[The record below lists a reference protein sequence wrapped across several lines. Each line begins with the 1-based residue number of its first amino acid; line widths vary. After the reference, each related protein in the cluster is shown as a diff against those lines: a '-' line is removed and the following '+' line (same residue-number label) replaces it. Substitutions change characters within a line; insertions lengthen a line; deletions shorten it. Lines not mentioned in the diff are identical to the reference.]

1 MVKEEHTY
9 MAEENNQEQPHP
21 IILEIMAED
30 PHDTDPV
37 AIGEVGRE
45 ILDEVKQDG
54 VKVEPVYTGQRGGLE
69 LLFEVFNYVQTTAQM
84 LGTDVYAQRDVIGEI
99 ANLVTVFVGVS
110 PLASKLFKA
119 REKHA
124 AKQAMVAQEPQQPVK
139 ISVVIDGAPITVE
152 ATNFK
157 DAEALLELAKKFH
170 SAHPN
175 VNVTSQSQV
184 KIQASVPKKARR
196 GRR

>member
-1 MVKEEHTY
+1 
-9 MAEENNQEQPHP
+9 MAEENKQEPPRP
-21 IILEIMAED
+21 IILEIIAED
-30 PHDTDPV
+30 AHDADPV
-37 AIGEVGRE
+37 AIGEVGRG

-54 VKVEPVYTGQRGGLE
+54 STVEPIYTGQRGGLE

-84 LGTDVYAQRDVIGEI
+84 VGTDIYAQRDMIGVV

-110 PLASKLFKA
+110 PLAMKIFKA
-119 REKHA
+119 REKHE
-124 AKQAMVAQEPQQPVK
+124 AKQAIVAQEQHPVK
-139 ISVVIDGAPITVE
+139 ISIVIDGEPITVE
-152 ATNFK
+152 AANFQ
-157 DAEALLELAKKFH
+157 DAEALLELAKRFH

-175 VNVTSQSQV
+175 VNTTPQSQV

>member
-1 MVKEEHTY
+1 MT
-9 MAEENNQEQPHP
+9 QQPHP
-21 IILEIMAED
+21 IILEIIAED
-30 PHDTDPV
+30 QHDADPV
-37 AIGEVGRE
+37 AIGEVGRG

-54 VKVEPVYTGQRGGLE
+54 STVEPVYTGQRGGLE
-69 LLFEVFNYVQTTAQM
+69 LLFEIYNYVQTTAQM
-84 LGTDVYAQRDVIGEI
+84 VGTDIYAQRDMIGVV

-110 PLASKLFKA
+110 PLATKIFKA
-119 REKHA
+119 REKHE
-124 AKQAMVAQEPQQPVK
+124 AKQAVVTREQLHPFK
-139 ISVVIDGAPITVE
+139 ISVVIDGEPITVE
-152 ATNFK
+152 ADNFK

-175 VNVTSQSQV
+175 VNATPQSQV